1 MSNLIRDFSLM
12 IINLGLIKF
21 NISIH
26 NIHCKKEIHIC
37 FGRKKYLK
45 CISLL

>member
-12 IINLGLIKF
+12 IINLGFIKF
-21 NISIH
+21 NILIY
-26 NIHCKKEIHIC
+26 NIYCKKEIYIC

-45 CISLL
+45 CILLL